1 MNTQDAVKARIK
13 KLEGDMLGL
22 LYRLNRLRTCSASG
36 PNSFSSV
43 SNAFNAKTARADM
56 TIAFHNAGM
65 VQNILNRQISEIR
78 DELTQLTQSYIPAPE
93 FRLAA

>member
-22 LYRLNRLRTCSASG
+22 LYRLNRLRTNPS
-36 PNSFSSV
+36 SFSNV
-43 SNAFNAKTARADM
+43 SQAFNAKTARANVN
-56 TIAFHNAGM
+56 IAFHSAGM
-65 VQNILNRQISEIR
+65 VQDILNRQINDIR
-78 DELTQLTQSYIPAPE
+78 DELSQLAQTYAPAPE